1 MKFSFN
7 IENVKA
13 FIPEELKDSFSGTSL
28 EKYCSVFKLD
38 HIPSIER
45 RRLSKGTKCVLSML
59 ENIEQPLVYSSYK
72 GEINRSLDLL
82 YSLAESGV
90 VSPTSFSLSVLNAV
104 PAVSSIMYKNHNDI
118 TAVSSSPSLE
128 NALLQ
133 AYINLCDTN
142 KNQLVISY
150 YEGAYKE
157 YLKQDNLYCCISM
170 EMSFGNNIT
179 IEKQNSDIKYDLAST
194 VSEIEFLKNYEN
206 KINYTI
212 TSDYSKWM
220 WHFND

>member
-7 IENVKA
+7 IENIKA
-13 FIPEELKDSFSGTSL
+13 FIPAEFKENFIGTPL
-28 EKYCSVFKLD
+28 EKYCNDFKLN
-38 HIPSIER
+38 HIPAIER

-59 ENIEQPLVYSSYK
+59 ENIEQPVVYSSYK

-104 PAVSSIMYKNHNDI
+104 PAVSS
-118 TAVSSSPSLE
+118 SPSFE

-133 AYINLCDTN
+133 AYINLCDTK

-150 YEGAYKE
+150 YEGAFKE
-157 YLKQDNLYCCISM
+157 YFKQDNLYCCVSM
-170 EMSFGNNIT
+170 ELSFGNNIT
-179 IEKQNSDIKYDLAST
+179 IEKQSSDSKYDL
-194 VSEIEFLKNYEN
+194 VNKISEIEFLKNYEN

-212 TSDYSKWM
+212 TSDYSKWL
-220 WHFND
+220 WYFNA

>member
-1 MKFSFN
+1 
-7 IENVKA
+7 
-13 FIPEELKDSFSGTSL
+13 
-28 EKYCSVFKLD
+28 
-38 HIPSIER
+38 
-45 RRLSKGTKCVLSML
+45 
-59 ENIEQPLVYSSYK
+59 
-72 GEINRSLDLL
+72 
-82 YSLAESGV
+82 
-90 VSPTSFSLSVLNAV
+90 
-104 PAVSSIMYKNHNDI
+104 MYKNHNDI

-179 IEKQNSDIKYDLAST
+179 IEKQNSDIKYDLASI